1 MPKRN
6 DVVGPESGLRDSRGR
21 RVDDAYVAAALR
33 DARRAGRPSLSGAQ
47 ATSPQIVVRVTP
59 RLKTDAAR
67 LAAKRGVSL
76 SELTRQALDDL
87 VKRAG

>member
-1 MPKRN
+1 MQRRS
-6 DVVGPESGLRDSRGR
+6 DTVGPESGIRDSRGR
-21 RVDDAYVAAALR
+21 RVDNAYVAGALR
-33 DARRAGRPSLSGAQ
+33 AARRAGRPSLSGAR

-59 RLKTDAAR
+59 GLKDAAAK

-87 VKRAG
+87 LRRAG